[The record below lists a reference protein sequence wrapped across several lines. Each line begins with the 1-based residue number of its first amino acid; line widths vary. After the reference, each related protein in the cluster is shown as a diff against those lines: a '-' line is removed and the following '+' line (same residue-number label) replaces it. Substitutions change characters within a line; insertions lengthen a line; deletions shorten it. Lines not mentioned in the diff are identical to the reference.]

1 MGIFPEL
8 AIVIVNYNLKADTID
23 CINSLLQSG
32 AAKDRIL
39 VVDNASSDG
48 SVETFYEIY
57 GEQLNI
63 IRAPVNRGYP
73 GALNLGIP
81 RAMSLGA
88 RWILMMNN
96 DTRVSPEFIN
106 ELEKAVLLG
115 PQYALIG
122 PLILYFDEPEI
133 IWYLGYRLIPGTL
146 IGVGS
151 HRGRRVSKSLP
162 PLVPMDLMHGCAMM
176 VRRDVFETIG
186 FFDDSQ
192 TIYGDDADFSL
203 RAKRAG
209 FKAAAATRAVMW
221 HKVSFTM
228 GYQKPRTRY
237 LKMRNTIFFYR
248 KYSRGANKVLMRGF
262 TLARCLFLIISDVL
276 HGYKDLVKPLWY
288 GWSDGWAGRN
298 FNRY

>member
-1 MGIFPEL
+1 MGTFPDL
-8 AIVIVNYNLKADTID
+8 AIVVVNYNLKGDTID
-23 CINSLLQSG
+23 CIKSLLQAG
-32 AAKDRIL
+32 AAKERVI

-48 SVETFYEIY
+48 SIEAFRETF
-57 GEQLNI
+57 GEELNI
-63 IRAPVNRGYP
+63 IQAPVNRGYP

-81 RAMSLGA
+81 CAMDMGA
-88 RWILMMNN
+88 KWVLMMNN
-96 DTRVSPEFIN
+96 DTKVAHEFIE
-106 ELEKAVLLG
+106 ELEKAVLRG

-122 PLILYFDEPEI
+122 PLILYYDEPEI

-146 IGVGS
+146 IGVRS
-151 HRGRRVSKSLP
+151 YRGKRVSKDLP
-162 PLVPMDLMHGCAMM
+162 ALIPMDLMHGCAMM

-209 FKAAAATRAVMW
+209 FKGAAATRAVMW

-228 GYQKPRTRY
+228 GPQKPRTRY

-248 KYSRGANKVLMRGF
+248 KYSRGAAQTLMKLF
-262 TLARCLFLIISDVL
+262 TLVRCLFLIVTDFL
-276 HGYKDLVKPLWY
+276 HGSRDLTKPLWY